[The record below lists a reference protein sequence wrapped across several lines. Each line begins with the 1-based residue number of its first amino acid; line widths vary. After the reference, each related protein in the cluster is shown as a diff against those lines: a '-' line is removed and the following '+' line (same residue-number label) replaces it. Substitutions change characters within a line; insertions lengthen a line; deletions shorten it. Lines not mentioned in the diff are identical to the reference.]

1 MQVGWSYIKDTE
13 DFLKK
18 IKRLG
23 KIPEGTVLVKRD
35 AVGLYLN
42 ILHGFGL
49 QYLKK
54 RINETGIFKLPTT
67 KSEYKI
73 NHNFNCNS
81 KCLISCCVPKHVVN
95 NTLIKQL
102 TSLGVDGIITKQMLE
117 KQLVKT

>member
-1 MQVGWSYIKDTE
+1 MHEEDQLYPTAVLPLKRFLNACLVFLFKSIMQVGWSYIKDTE

-23 KIPEGTVLVKRD
+23 KIPEGTVLVKGD
-35 AVGLYLN
+35 AVGLYPN
-42 ILHGFGL
+42 ILHGFDL

-81 KCLISCCVPKHVVN
+81 KCLISC
-95 NTLIKQL
+95 
-102 TSLGVDGIITKQMLE
+102 
-117 KQLVKT
+117 